1 MEVKPKEAATK
12 AECEYKAIDVE
23 IETKAMFGYKG
34 KGEMLLDFSLIEDET
49 VNEIESPLLSGVTQE
64 PWPEDVKLY
73 QPFELKQI
81 LLPDNA
87 NCLTVK
93 AFLRMCRL
101 NYEVVHKSNAEAM
114 SPTLKVPFITAGKFV
129 VADLEGIVQFVNG
142 KGIMLTDKL
151 DNEQKADMRAFM
163 SLIHNVIE
171 NAELHICWADKETYN
186 KVTRVRH
193 GSVYPWP
200 LNYMQNWDKRCQVI
214 KKLKALD
221 WYNKTL
227 DDVFAEVDA
236 CCEALSTRLDGK
248 RYFFEE
254 GPTELDALAFGHL
267 FAILKTPLPRSDL
280 ANTVKKYP
288 QLVDLVQRIRKEY
301 F

>member
-1 MEVKPKEAATK
+1 
-12 AECEYKAIDVE
+12 
-23 IETKAMFGYKG
+23 
-34 KGEMLLDFSLIEDET
+34 MLLDFSLIEDEGI
-49 VNEIESPLLSGVTQE
+49 NEIESPLLSGVTQE
-64 PWPEDVKLY
+64 PWPKDVKLY
-73 QPFELKQI
+73 QPYELNQI
-81 LLPDNA
+81 LLPDHA
-87 NCLTVK
+87 NCLAVK
-93 AFLRMCRL
+93 TFLRMCHL
-101 NYEVVHKSNAEAM
+101 NYEVVYKANAEAM
-114 SPTLKVPFITAGKFV
+114 SPTLKVPFIKAGQFV
-129 VADLEGIVQFVNG
+129 VANLEGIVQFVNG
-142 KGIMLTDKL
+142 KGIMLTEKL

-171 NAELHICWADKETYN
+171 NAELHICWADKLTYN
-186 KVTRVRH
+186 RVTRVRH

-200 LNYMQNWDKRCQVI
+200 LSYMQNWEKRSQVI

-227 DDVFAEVDA
+227 DDVFAEVEA
-236 CCEALSTRLDGK
+236 CCEALNTRLDGK

-267 FAILKTPLPRSDL
+267 SAILKTSLPRCELVSI
-280 ANTVKKYP
+280 VKKYP